1 MSYGGLHST
10 RHLEKSERKMKRILF
25 VLLAFINVSSCWSQT
40 PIWSENMFVNWF
52 HLKRYVSYGN
62 RLLLTHAK
70 NVYTYD
76 EQRSEWRRD
85 YAFPDSSVENIVNSD
100 TWALILPSTDLINL
114 TTNMRINL
122 RDMFDSLEIYSAA
135 FDNNI
140 LAVATER
147 EFLLI
152 NLLTMTIENRMRYFK
167 IIDRDV
173 NFYCYDRRIS
183 IHDGVDLYTYDFR
196 TSKLSK
202 KWLREAL
209 SRSYIIQRP
218 HSSRRVPFCSENTVQ
233 IYDFITDSLIIA
245 YKSNPFEEQIVSI
258 YMDADTLYVASTNE
272 ASNTR
277 IYKIDVVSGTRHEYA
292 FVKGIGGTGM
302 GVCDIVSVE
311 GPDIKLT
318 DLLGGLYGYSVI
330 YDSLQWIGSGISE
343 VNTRGCANYGNSIV
357 SFFGAGADVYDHM
370 AHERV
375 FLPSVLLP
383 SGEDIEMYKHYMVVN
398 IWGNLMIRD
407 LYDFID
413 QARVSGSA
421 KDYEVI
427 GDTAIV
433 YSDMNGT
440 FLFDGSK
447 KQIAD
452 SKYCPIATDQVNV
465 AIQSPDSTLVIH
477 ELQSGVNRSYVSS
490 VGFDKSLIALHD
502 NIVIF
507 VSKDTILAYDYIAS
521 TTIWQRRE
529 DVGFIKEILWC
540 GTRYLVTRSGK
551 FINMLDG
558 RDMFQVGPDIT
569 QVVVSQDTCFV
580 FYPFRN
586 GLKGAMCQMNE
597 IHSHPDQS
605 KLQQNIRVSETA
617 LRGEYDIIV
626 NAVEHGYLEIAV
638 YNILGTRVQSL
649 FEGRS
654 TTGEFHIPLNMTYR
668 PSGVYFVMLRS
679 GAGINMT
686 KMLHIK

>member
-1 MSYGGLHST
+1 
-10 RHLEKSERKMKRILF
+10 MKWIF
-25 VLLAFINVSSCWSQT
+25 VILLACISVSSCWSQT
-40 PIWSENMFVNWF
+40 PIWNENSFVNWF
-52 HLKRYVSYGN
+52 HLKRYVPYGS

-76 EQRSEWRRD
+76 EQRGEWRRD

-100 TWALILPSTDLINL
+100 TWALIFPSTDLINL
-114 TTNMRINL
+114 TTNTRINL

-152 NLLTMTIENRMRYFK
+152 NLLTMTIENRMQYFK

-173 NFYCYDRRIS
+173 DFYCYDRRIS

-196 TSKLSK
+196 TSRLSR
-202 KWLREAL
+202 KWLREDL
-209 SRSYIIQRP
+209 LRTTTIQRP
-218 HSSRRVPFCSENTVQ
+218 HSSRRVPFCSDNTVQ
-233 IYDFITDSLIIA
+233 VYDFITDSLIIA
-245 YKSNPFEEQIVSI
+245 YKSNPLEEQIVSI
-258 YMDADTLYVASTNE
+258 YMEADTLYVASANQVYN
-272 ASNTR
+272 AQ
-277 IYKIDVVSGTRHEYA
+277 IYKIDVVNGTRQEYA
-292 FVKGIGGTGM
+292 YVKGMDGTGVM
-302 GVCDIVSVE
+302 ACGIVSVE

-318 DLLGGLYGYSVI
+318 DILGGLYSYSVI

-357 SFFGAGADVYDHM
+357 SFFGVGADVYDHL

-375 FLPSVLLP
+375 FLPAVLLP

-398 IWGNLMIRD
+398 IWGNLMIRN
-407 LYDFID
+407 LYDYND
-413 QARVSGSA
+413 QARVTGSA

-433 YSDMNGT
+433 YSDMNGI
-440 FLFDGSK
+440 FLFNGSK

-452 SKYCPIATDQVNV
+452 SKFCPIATDQVNV

-477 ELQSGVNRSYVSS
+477 ELRSGVNRSYVSL
-490 VGFDKSLIALHD
+490 VGFDKSLIALYD
-502 NIVIF
+502 NIMIF
-507 VSKDTILAYDYIAS
+507 VSKDTILAYDYTTS
-521 TTIWQRRE
+521 TTIWKRRE

-586 GLKGAMCQMNE
+586 GLKGAMCQTDGINN
-597 IHSHPDQS
+597 HSDQS
-605 KLQQNIRVSETA
+605 KLHENIRVSETA

-626 NAVEHGYLEIAV
+626 NAVEHGYLDIAV

-649 FEGRS
+649 FEGHS
-654 TTGEFHIPLNMTYR
+654 APGEFHIPLNMTYR
-668 PSGVYFVMLRS
+668 PSGVYFVILRS
-679 GAGINMT
+679 SAGVNMT